1 MESIF
6 GVGLPELI
14 LILVI
19 AGLVMGPER
28 IGRVSR
34 WLGRTTGQLQAISR
48 GFVQQLQ
55 NEIDGID
62 DGEALKGALNE
73 VQALRREL
81 ESLRSE
87 FTTVTGKASQEGKE
101 AFEAIENSIKP
112 PSLMPKLQ
120 DTRAK
125 DETDTAVAANGS
137 TTAGPAATP
146 TDLPN
151 LVDVPDDP
159 E

>member
-1 MESIF
+1 MESFF
-6 GVGLPELI
+6 GIGLPELI

-34 WLGRTTGQLQAISR
+34 WLGKTTGQLQAISR

-62 DGEALKGALNE
+62 DGEALKGAINE
-73 VQALRREL
+73 VQALRQEL

-87 FTTVTGKASQEGKE
+87 FTTVTNKASKESKE
-101 AFEAIENSIKP
+101 AFNALENSIKP

-120 DTRAK
+120 DINK
-125 DETDTAVAANGS
+125 KSETDTAVAANGS
-137 TTAGPAATP
+137 NATGSASTP

-151 LVDVPDDP
+151 LIDVPDDP